1 MHGLIYF
8 CNLFS
13 RECRGGT
20 GAVRKITLHEKICKI
35 LRSLF
40 SPRPQHPKGLVKE
53 VFVLLTISSVSW
65 KVWSSAGHF
74 QQNEFWPRQGPA
86 RAGQISRQSLIIS
99 FQFIQF
105 KVQSSN
111 RDGNRPSH
119 EQNQIWF
126 LLLKFWLGSWKFY
139 EMKALLILCFW
150 YSCLNCDW
158 IYHGYRQ

>member
-1 MHGLIYF
+1 MKKCAKF
-8 CNLFS
+8 CAPCS
-13 RECRGGT
+13 
-20 GAVRKITLHEKICKI
+20 V
-35 LRSLF
+35 S
-40 SPRPQHPKGLVKE
+40 RPQHPKGLVKE
-53 VFVLLTISSVSW
+53 VFVLLTISFVSW
-65 KVWSSAGHF
+65 KVWSSAEYF

-111 RDGNRPSH
+111 RDGSRPSH

-126 LLLKFWLGSWKFY
+126 LLLKFWLGRWKFY
-139 EMKALLILCFW
+139 EMKALLILGLW

-158 IYHGYRQ
+158 IYHGHRQQCSNITSKAGNGTEL